1 MKNFGIIALL
11 SYDLQKWFVS
21 FSKEVSLTYLVIPWL
36 QKFAWLSSFTLKSI
50 SYLVSGHAQC
60 PVPSRS
66 LSHCFLTICWV
77 SPKTARKGWK
87 LPNYLCLW
95 GTQRLGSSHLTFSD
109 LWGIW
114 SDFLHLQ
121 WFLPSST
128 LSEKKSAY
136 LHHSCEENYLLGFNL
151 LGYVVTLALWT

>member
-66 LSHCFLTICWV
+66 LSHCFVFSPFVEFPQRLRERV
-77 SPKTARKGWK
+77 GVAKLSLFMGYPKTWELTLNLFRFVGNLVRFSASAVVPSFLHSIRKEVSLFPSQLWGK
-87 LPNYLCLW
+87 LP
-95 GTQRLGSSHLTFSD
+95 T
-109 LWGIW
+109 
-114 SDFLHLQ
+114 
-121 WFLPSST
+121 
-128 LSEKKSAY
+128 
-136 LHHSCEENYLLGFNL
+136 GF
-151 LGYVVTLALWT
+151 